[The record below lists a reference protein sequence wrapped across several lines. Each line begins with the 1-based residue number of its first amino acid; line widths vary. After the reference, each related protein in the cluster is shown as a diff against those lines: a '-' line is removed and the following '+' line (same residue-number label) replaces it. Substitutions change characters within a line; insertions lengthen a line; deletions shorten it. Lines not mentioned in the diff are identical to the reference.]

1 MRSRRWKFA
10 ASLGLLLCLSASIA
24 VGGFAADAS
33 VAEQGY
39 PGGGDWG
46 RPSQAYGY
54 APDDSVLA
62 PDGHYYYPNS
72 WTTVSEATCINK
84 EKQVRYCVWQEWDWR
99 SWQYVQCNHADY
111 REVGEV
117 DPNNHV
123 NTITI
128 NEKKA
133 TCTEEGYTGDLY
145 CKDCKTTIQTGS
157 SIPAKGHKWG
167 QWTTT
172 KKATCTEA
180 GIETHECRKCGKTEE
195 RETKVLGHDWDN
207 GVVTTPA
214 TCTENGV
221 RTYTCKRDPS
231 HTKQETIPKTEHT
244 PVPVPAKAATC
255 TETGLTEGSKC
266 QTCGV
271 TLVKQEVTP
280 ALDHDYQ
287 LKDHKD
293 ATCTEAGYDYYECS
307 RDASHH
313 YTETIAK
320 TGHDYTEKVVPP
332 TCESDGYTI
341 FTCNNCGDIYTGNV
355 TEKLGHD
362 YQLKDHK
369 DATCTEAGYD
379 YYECSRDASHHY
391 TETIAKTGHDYT
403 EKVVPPTC
411 ESDGYTI
418 FTCNNCGDIYTGN
431 VTAKLGHDYQL
442 KDHKD
447 ATCTEAGYDYY
458 ECSRDA
464 LHNYT
469 ETIPALGHDWNTT
482 STGVDNCVNV
492 SFRHENETITL
503 CPICGVQNG
512 TQRLNKVTLYTA
524 HAKLVVLRG
533 VLENGMEA
541 MTVAFYEPG
550 ISSVTACQRCGA
562 VRDSFSSGA
571 SLPQAAENA
580 HFTVDASLVD
590 GYTVM
595 LVQADGT
602 ETVLTPGISNG
613 KAIFDVDMKG
623 QGARLLHLVP
633 TTAA

>member
-72 WTTVSEATCINK
+72 WTTVSKATCINK

-99 SWQYVQCNHADY
+99 SLQYVQCNHADY
-111 REVGEV
+111 GEVGEV

-214 TCTENGV
+214 TCTEDGV
-221 RTYTCKRDPS
+221 KTYTCTRCKTTRTEPIAKTGHDPIAVPGKEPTCTETGLTEGSKCKRCEKIL
-231 HTKQETIPKTEHT
+231 TAQETIPALGHRKVVISGQEPTCEAEGWTESSYCERCKETLKEKETIPALGHD
-244 PVPVPAKAATC
+244 PIAVPGKEPTC

-266 QTCGV
+266 QRC
-271 TLVKQEVTP
+271 
-280 ALDHDYQ
+280 
-287 LKDHKD
+287 
-293 ATCTEAGYDYYECS
+293 
-307 RDASHH
+307 
-313 YTETIAK
+313 
-320 TGHDYTEKVVPP
+320 EK
-332 TCESDGYTI
+332 I
-341 FTCNNCGDIYTGNV
+341 
-355 TEKLGHD
+355 L
-362 YQLKDHK
+362 
-369 DATCTEAGYD
+369 
-379 YYECSRDASHHY
+379 
-391 TETIAKTGHDYT
+391 
-403 EKVVPPTC
+403 
-411 ESDGYTI
+411 
-418 FTCNNCGDIYTGN
+418 
-431 VTAKLGHDYQL
+431 TAQ
-442 KDHKD
+442 
-447 ATCTEAGYDYY
+447 
-458 ECSRDA
+458 
-464 LHNYT
+464 
-469 ETIPALGHDWNTT
+469 ETIPALGH
-482 STGVDNCVNV
+482 
-492 SFRHENETITL
+492 EE
-503 CPICGVQNG
+503 
-512 TQRLNKVTLYTA
+512 
-524 HAKLVVLRG
+524 VV
-533 VLENGMEA
+533 
-541 MTVAFYEPG
+541 
-550 ISSVTACQRCGA
+550 IS
-562 VRDSFSSGA
+562 
-571 SLPQAAENA
+571 
-580 HFTVDASLVD
+580 
-590 GYTVM
+590 
-595 LVQADGT
+595 
-602 ETVLTPGISNG
+602 
-613 KAIFDVDMKG
+613 G
-623 QGARLLHLVP
+623 Q
-633 TTAA
+633 

>member
-62 PDGHYYYPNS
+62 PDGHYYKPNS

-123 NTITI
+123 NTIII
-128 NEKKA
+128 NKKKA

-145 CKDCKTTIQTGS
+145 CKDCRTTIRTGS
-157 SIPAKGHKWG
+157 SIPAKGHTWG
-167 QWTTT
+167 QWKTT

-195 RETKVLGHDWDN
+195 RETKVLGHDWDDWK
-207 GVVTTPA
+207 VTK
-214 TCTENGV
+214 E
-221 RTYTCKRDPS
+221 
-231 HTKQETIPKTEHT
+231 
-244 PVPVPAKAATC
+244 ATC
-255 TETGLTEGSKC
+255 TETGVKTR
-266 QTCGV
+266 TC
-271 TLVKQEVTP
+271 K
-280 ALDHDYQ
+280 
-287 LKDHKD
+287 
-293 ATCTEAGYDYYECS
+293 
-307 RDASHH
+307 RDASHTE
-313 YTETIAK
+313 TETIAK

-355 TEKLGHD
+355 TTKLGHD

-379 YYECSRDASHHY
+379 YYECSRDALHNY
-391 TETIAKTGHDYT
+391 TEAIPATGHDYT

-431 VTAKLGHDYQL
+431 VTTKLGHDYQL

-469 ETIPALGHDWNTT
+469 EAIPATGHDYTEKVVPPTCESDGYTIFTCNNCGDIYTGNVTTKLGHDYQLKDHKDATCTEAGYDYYECSRDALHNYTEAIPALGHDWNTT

-602 ETVLTPGISNG
+602 ETVLTPGISDG